1 MATRIYFIRH
11 GESESNLIHQ
21 FAGSLDMSLTERGR
35 EQAAAT
41 AAFLKDVP
49 FTAVYSSDLKRA
61 YDTAQAVAK
70 PRGMS
75 VIGDQR
81 LREIYAGDWEGRSY
95 DDLDREFAVSY
106 GVWRTQIGL
115 AQCPNGESVAQLQ
128 DRVNRCVQDIVQNHP
143 NQYVCIVTHATPIRV
158 MESLWTTTPLD
169 QMHTIPWVSNASV
182 TIVEYRD
189 GRARLLSRDLYEHL
203 GSLHTVLAKNV

>member
-1 MATRIYFIRH
+1 MATRIYFVRH

-21 FAGSLDMSLTERGR
+21 FAGSLDMPLTKRGR

-49 FTAVYSSDLKRA
+49 FTSVYSSDLQRA
-61 YDTAQAVAK
+61 YDTALAVAQTQ
-70 PRGMS
+70 GMS
-75 VIGDQR
+75 VVGDQR

-95 DDLDREFAVSY
+95 DDLDREFTDSY

-128 DRVNRCVQDIVQNHP
+128 ARVDRCIQDIVRNHP
-143 NQYVCIVTHATPIRV
+143 NQYVCIATHATPIRV
-158 MESLWTTTPLD
+158 MECLWTDTPLE

-182 TIVEYRD
+182 TIVEYHE
-189 GRARLLSRDLYEHL
+189 GHAQLLSRDASRHL